1 MNYIIKTKNAPK
13 PIGPYS
19 QAIKIDNFIMLSGQI
34 PIDVKSNYIPK
45 NIAEQTYVVLT
56 NIKSILIESGFLVKD
71 IIKTTVFTTELKKID
86 IINEIYMKFFLD
98 NDSKFPARSCIEV
111 QALPKN
117 VKIEIEA
124 TAFKK
129 INSI

>member
-1 MNYIIKTKNAPK
+1 MNCIIKTKNAPK

-19 QAIKIDNFIMLSGQI
+19 QAIKTDNFVILSGQI
-34 PIDVKSNYIPK
+34 PIDIKSNRIPE
-45 NIAEQTYVVLT
+45 NISEQTYIVLM
-56 NIKSILIESGFLVKD
+56 NIKSILIESGLQVKD
-71 IIKTTVFTTELKKID
+71 IIKTTIFTTQLKKID

-98 NDSKFPARSCIEV
+98 NHANFPARSCIEV

-124 TAFKK
+124 IAFKK
-129 INSI
+129 N